1 MCLVNSPCLVARTR
15 FPRVETGLG
24 NSLGVNE
31 IVLLL
36 DIILQLVV
44 IEVGGRGDK
53 SCCSDVGPVW

>member
-15 FPRVETGLG
+15 CPRVEAGMG

-36 DIILQLVV
+36 DITLQLVV
-44 IEVGGRGDK
+44 EDVGGRGD
-53 SCCSDVGPVW
+53 